1 MRWAPY
7 LITIAILAM
16 ALLPGSFDTDVLGE
30 ETRRE
35 VNEIAGPN
43 VTVFFDQDIFEE
55 TFDPYGDPVEHFRIT
70 GRIVCEFPPLAPP
83 DLECE
88 VSLLALTVL
97 WSVEQIPHMVF
108 TPNTYER
115 RFLYEVTPG
124 SDQMNIH
131 SYHSFIL
138 DGRWEYN
145 MGRGYGDIFPDM
157 CLMFIT
163 PYGRVELDVP
173 KPYQTSDLE
182 VGEYHTIEIKVT
194 NLGNSYGVISMD
206 IVSCPEWLIIEP
218 MNMVQNLSAGITE
231 KWVLNARQEVGG
243 SREGEVKVRIRS
255 NIPGAGNVT
264 EATFHVSTIDTST
277 GEGIFSPFW
286 ITAILSSAVILGVIV
301 TIIWVRKRR
310 D

>member
-7 LITIAILAM
+7 IISIAVLVM
-16 ALLPGSFDTDVLGE
+16 ALLPGTLDTDVLGE
-30 ETRRE
+30 DTRRE

-43 VTVFFDQDIFEE
+43 VTVVFDEDIFEE
-55 TFDPYGDPVEHFRIT
+55 TFDPLGYPVDSFFIN
-70 GRIVCEFPPLAPP
+70 GYILCEFPQLAPP
-83 DLECE
+83 DLECT
-88 VSLLALTVL
+88 VSLFASTYF
-97 WSVEQIPHMVF
+97 WSVEQIPDIIF
-108 TPNTYER
+108 TKDVHEREFTYV
-115 RFLYEVTPG
+115 VTPG
-124 SDQMNIH
+124 AEQMNIH
-131 SYHSFIL
+131 SQHIFNL
-138 DGRWEYN
+138 EGTWEYN
-145 MGRGYGDIFPDM
+145 MGRGFGDINPDM
-157 CLMFIT
+157 CLMYIT

-173 KPYQTSDLE
+173 KPDQTDDLE
-182 VGEYHTIEIKVT
+182 VGEYHTIEIKIT
-194 NLGNSYGVISMD
+194 NLGNSYGVIRMD
-206 IVSCPEWLIIEP
+206 IVSCPDWLIIEP
-218 MNMVQNLSAGITE
+218 MTMVRNLSAGITE